1 MVTKCSFLRQKMGIH
16 GLSCM
21 NVNSLRQ
28 SESAHWFNSKAYVKF
43 GRVVGKIQ
51 VWKSPKLESFDQSWK
66 VFSKLK
72 RWYSVIWQQMGAV
85 KLSQFA
91 GKLFRIA
98 VKHLMWWM
106 CPTLIILSWLKSF
119 RLLDLPNCHSQLD
132 VCQ

>member
-1 MVTKCSFLRQKMGIH
+1 MGIH

-28 SESAHWFNSKAYVKF
+28 SESAHWFNSKAYVKL

-72 RWYSVIWQQMGAV
+72 RWYSVISQQMGAV
-85 KLSQFA
+85 KLFRFA
-91 GKLFRIA
+91 VKLFQIVVKLFRIA

-106 CPTLIILSWLKSF
+106 CPTLSILSWLKSF